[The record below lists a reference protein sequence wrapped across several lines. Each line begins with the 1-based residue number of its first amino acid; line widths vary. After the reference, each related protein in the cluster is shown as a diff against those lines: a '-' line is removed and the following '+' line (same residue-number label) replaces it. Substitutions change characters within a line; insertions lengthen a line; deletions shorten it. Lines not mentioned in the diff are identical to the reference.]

1 MARLSRIFHT
11 PARVVVVSV
20 MILSDFFLYY
30 ISEMLKFLDQESKK
44 IFMVLKKDIF
54 VRVGETFTVIFT

>member
-1 MARLSRIFHT
+1 
-11 PARVVVVSV
+11 
-20 MILSDFFLYY
+20 MILLDFFLYY